1 MGVEGVSAA
10 YVLLV
15 RIENICINKTQTAI
29 NTVRKISRLK
39 KKVGTRIG
47 FMFDGSVRKASW

>member
-1 MGVEGVSAA
+1 MENIILGVEGVSAA

-29 NTVRKISRLK
+29 NTVRNISRLK
-39 KKVGTRIG
+39 KK
-47 FMFDGSVRKASW
+47 SWHKNRVYV